1 MLRKHR
7 SKQNSQCLGVSFLVE
22 GDRWRALQTCL
33 ASGATGAGWMG
44 HGDPQLG
51 VELPVCFFIILGQI
65 LNGGINFEQKGDP
78 SGGHY
83 ILSFSRL
90 MYTPERQAV
99 QFLGK
104 ICKYLKWE
112 KNSK

>member
-1 MLRKHR
+1 M
-7 SKQNSQCLGVSFLVE
+7 SFLVE
-22 GDRWRALQTCL
+22 EHRWRALQTGL
-33 ASGATGAGWMG
+33 ASGATGARWMG
-44 HGDPQLG
+44 DGD
-51 VELPVCFFIILGQI
+51 LPASFFITFGQI
-65 LNGGINFEQKGDP
+65 LNGGINFKQGGDP

-90 MYTPERQAV
+90 MYTQERKAV
-99 QFLGK
+99 QVLGK